1 MNYHKIEKTSV
12 ANGTGIRVVL
22 WVSGCS
28 LHCKGCHNP
37 ETWSL
42 CSGKPFDEAAKRELF
57 EALDKPYIQ
66 GITFSGGHPL
76 EDENIDTVYEL
87 CYEIRK
93 KYPTKDIWLYTGYN
107 FDDFLPLFQ
116 VMPRQTYLYDN
127 NFILLGRIAN
137 IISMCDVVV
146 DGQYIEELR
155 DITLKWK
162 GSNNQRVI
170 DVKKSLEEHKV
181 VLYN

>member
-42 CSGKPFDEAAKRELF
+42 NSGKLFDDEAKKELF

-66 GITFSGGHPL
+66 GITLSGGHPL
-76 EDENIDTVYEL
+76 EDGNVETIYL
-87 CYEIRK
+87 LIKEIK
-93 KYPTKDIWLYTGYN
+93 EKFPTKDIWLYTGYTLEQIFPKVN
-107 FDDFLPLFQ
+107 LDVFNVNDVYRKEV
-116 VMPRQTYLYDN
+116 VM
-127 NFILLGRIAN
+127 
-137 IISMCDVVV
+137 MCDVVV
-146 DGQYIEELR
+146 DGAYIEELR

-162 GSNNQRVI
+162 GSSNQRVI
-170 DVKKSLEEHKV
+170 DIKNSLREKKM
-181 VLYN
+181 VLYNN

>member
-42 CSGKPFDEAAKRELF
+42 NSGKLFDEEAKRELF

-76 EDENIDTVYEL
+76 EDENLDIVYEL
-87 CYEIRK
+87 CYEIKK

-107 FDDFLPLFQ
+107 FDDFLSLFQ
-116 VMPRQTYLYDN
+116 VMPKQTYLYDY

-137 IISMCDVVV
+137 IISMCDVIV

-155 DITLKWK
+155 DIALKWK
-162 GSNNQRVI
+162 GSSNQRVI
-170 DVKKSLEEHKV
+170 DVKKSIKENKI

>member
-1 MNYHKIEKTSV
+1 MNYHKIEKTSI

-42 CSGKPFDEAAKRELF
+42 NSGKLFDENAKKELF

-76 EDENIDTVYEL
+76 ECENLDVVNEL
-87 CYEIRK
+87 CLEIKK

-146 DGQYIEELR
+146 DGQYIEEFR

-162 GSNNQRVI
+162 GSSNQRVI
-170 DVKKSLEEHKV
+170 DVKKTLKENKI

>member
-42 CSGKPFDEAAKRELF
+42 CSGKLFDEEAKRELF

-116 VMPRQTYLYDN
+116 VMPRQIYFYDN

-162 GSNNQRVI
+162 GSSNQRVI
-170 DVKKSLEEHKV
+170 DVKKSLKEEKV